1 MDDLLE
7 DTPVQAGRI
16 PLAAVRG
23 GAIAIAANLS
33 LYLVATRLLGLTLPV
48 PDPVAGVVA
57 PLPIM
62 AMVVATA
69 VGAIGGALVFA
80 VLARTVR
87 RPRRTFLIVSVAFT
101 IVSFIS
107 PALLP
112 TDLATILVL
121 ELAHVLAAVPVTL
134 ALLRDTR

>member
-7 DTPVQAGRI
+7 DAPVQAGRI

-33 LYLVATRLLGLTLPV
+33 LYLVATWLLGLPLPV
-48 PDPVAGVVA
+48 PNPVTGAVA
-57 PLPIM
+57 PLPAM
-62 AMVVATA
+62 AMVFATA
-69 VGAIGGALVFA
+69 VGALGGALTFA
-80 VLARTVR
+80 VLARVVR

-101 IVSFIS
+101 IISFAS
-107 PALLP
+107 PAVLP

-121 ELAHVLAAVPVTL
+121 EIAHVLAAVPVTL